1 MDLRQERQFKRVL
14 ALQKA
19 ERERTDQIPRK
30 VIIFEHK
37 IYRIN
42 VSGDLIVHIYVHP
55 KMTNYLQPSEKVQQN
70 SVVVTVRGKQRN
82 DMLRLQENSVYRFL
96 QMRYEHI

>member
-30 VIIFEHK
+30 AIIFEHS
-37 IYRIN
+37 IHRIN

-70 SVVVTVRGKQRN
+70 RN

-96 QMRYEHI
+96 QMRYEYI